1 MSTVLRKILFVTH
14 DLSFYGAS
22 RSLQTLLRNYSGAEI
37 DLVVR
42 KRLIRKNNLVHLRE
56 YYGQYVQKI
65 SEFYLPIDP
74 INTGDESN
82 RALLL
87 AGQMQWERNKKGF
100 YNMVKENNYDII
112 HLNSLVLHQ
121 VIDNRFSFTLHVREI
136 YDGSNQKVYES
147 FQKAKGLIFID
158 EATKAA
164 FPENQLPFHTI
175 LNNPF
180 DMTGGQNTDPEPLRR
195 QLGIGDKTVC
205 SIIGTVIENK
215 GVDFVIRA
223 FRESKEKNIVLL
235 IVGRADAKY
244 LSVCKELAGGDER
257 ILFYG
262 EEPDISKI
270 YGISDFILR
279 GEAYPCIGRTIY
291 EGLYSGCNVMVPGVA
306 HRDRDSFFDF
316 ESFQER
322 VYFYEPRNLP
332 ALVSLLNRHGKNR
345 VLTREYSS
353 NITPHLKHFQDFINQ
368 ALICG
373 VSRGNQNEKSLTQ
386 GL

>member
-1 MSTVLRKILFVTH
+1 MRGTPKKALFITH
-14 DLSFYGAS
+14 DTTLYGAS
-22 RSLQTLLRNYSGAEI
+22 RSLQTLLQHYSDTAF
-37 DLVVR
+37 DLVVN
-42 KRLIRKNNLVHLRE
+42 KRLVRKNDFDEIRRRFGPRVGEIME
-56 YYGQYVQKI
+56 YY
-65 SEFYLPIDP
+65 LPFDLCYKGKDP
-74 INTGDESN
+74 NSALVLAN
-82 RALLL
+82 RFLWA
-87 AGQMQWERNKKGF
+87 RNKKRF
-100 YNMVKENNYDII
+100 YQMLEEKQYAFI
-112 HLNSLVLHQ
+112 HLNSLILHPLITEQ
-121 VIDNRFSFTLHVREI
+121 FPFILHVREI
-136 YDGSNQKVYES
+136 FDGSSDVITAS
-147 FQKAKGLIFID
+147 FVKAKGLIFID

-164 FPENQLPFHTI
+164 FPENELPFHTI

-316 ESFQER
+316 ESFQKR
-322 VYFYEPRNLP
+322 IFFYEPRNLP
-332 ALVSLLNRHGKNR
+332 ALVSLLNEAGKNR
-345 VLTREYSS
+345 VLAREYSS

-368 ALICG
+368 ALTHRI
-373 VSRGNQNEKSLTQ
+373 SRGNQKEKSLTQ